1 MNAGVR
7 QKGGVLAGGALSVLG
22 AWLPSVSKLPVRYTP
37 DGEPV
42 VTSEWIPGLVPGFQ
56 GVDSVVVVAVTVAAV
71 AVLIDTD
78 REVADWIVVAASLL
92 VLLVGTRSTLRYLAV
107 DRYALDTG
115 AYLAVIGGA
124 VMLIGSVVRPLERV
138 RRRLNGGRGGGRP
151 RSTRSA
157 GVRTTAGGQRAS
169 AQTHVDGHV
178 RAVGTSVTFRTKGTN
193 IKRAAPRTGV
203 WTSSSPRTARRGAR
217 RRWSTRWRW
226 PGRRR
231 GR

>member
-1 MNAGVR
+1 MNASVR
-7 QKGGVLAGGALSVLG
+7 QKGGVLAGGALGVLG
-22 AWLPSVSKLPVRYTP
+22 AWLPSVSKLPVRQTP

-42 VTSEWIPGLVPGFQ
+42 VTGEWIPGLVPGFQ

-78 REVADWIVVAASLL
+78 REVADWTVVAASLL

-138 RRRLNGGRGGGRP
+138 RRRDGDRP
-151 RSTRSA
+151 RATRSTAA
-157 GVRTTAGGQRAS
+157 GDSGS
-169 AQTHVDGHV
+169 
-178 RAVGTSVTFRTKGTN
+178 VGRSE
-193 IKRAAPRTGV
+193 
-203 WTSSSPRTARRGAR
+203 
-217 RRWSTRWRW
+217 
-226 PGRRR
+226 
-231 GR
+231 